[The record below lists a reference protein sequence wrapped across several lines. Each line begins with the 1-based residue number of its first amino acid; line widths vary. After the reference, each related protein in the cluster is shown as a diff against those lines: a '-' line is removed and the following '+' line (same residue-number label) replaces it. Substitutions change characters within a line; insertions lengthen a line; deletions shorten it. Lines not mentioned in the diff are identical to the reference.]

1 MKIFGEIGINHNGD
15 IKIAKKLIDLCSDLK
30 IEAVKF
36 QKRDL
41 NKVYTREFL
50 SSKRDSP
57 WGNTQFDQKNGL
69 EFEEKEYKIID
80 AYCKEKNI
88 KWFAS
93 AWDLESLRF
102 LDKFNCQYNKIASA
116 MFTSEKFLEEVANR
130 GKYTYLS
137 TGMSDMNHIEKAIN
151 IFERKNCKYE
161 LMYCVSV
168 YPCPSHLIDLNCI
181 KTYKDKFKCNVGYS
195 GHENGLALSL
205 AAVGMGI
212 TSLERHITLDRT
224 MYGSD
229 QSASLEPNG
238 FRNLVHS
245 CNKILPA
252 LGNGKKTILKEEL
265 PISEKLREHLSKI

>member
-15 IKIAKKLIDLCSDLK
+15 IKIAKKLIDLCSELK

-36 QKRDL
+36 QKRNI
-41 NKVYTREFL
+41 NKVYSKEFL

-69 EFEEKEYKIID
+69 EFDEKEYKIID

-93 AWDLESLRF
+93 AWDVESLEF
-102 LDKFNCQYNKIASA
+102 LDQFNNEYNKVASA
-116 MFTSEKFLEEVANR
+116 MLTSKKFLEEVASR

-137 TGMSDMNHIEKAIN
+137 TGMSSLEDIENAIN
-151 IFERKNCKYE
+151 IFEKKNCNYE

-168 YPCPSHLIDLNCI
+168 YPCPPNLIDLNCI
-181 KTYKDKFKCNVGYS
+181 KTYKEKFKCKVGYS
-195 GHENGLALSL
+195 GHENGLAISL

-212 TSLERHITLDRT
+212 SSLERHITIDRT
-224 MYGSD
+224 IYGSD

-238 FRNLVHS
+238 FRNLVSS
-245 CNKILPA
+245 CNKILPT
-252 LGNGKKTILKEEL
+252 LGDGKKKLLKEEL
-265 PISEKLREHLSKI
+265 SISKKLREHLDKI

>member
-93 AWDLESLRF
+93 AWDLESLKF
-102 LDKFNCQYNKIASA
+102 LDKFNCEYNKIASA

-151 IFERKNCKYE
+151 IFEKKNCKYE